1 LTLTPRSG
9 LFPSFQAF
17 LSPCPAGAKGPVPA
31 THFMRPFTPF
41 PEGRLLISLRPSFSV
56 DFLLNLT
63 AKFPQLLDT
72 MAPVIPAKRLVFTTP
87 VEFGASFID
96 HQGAPAVD

>member
-1 LTLTPRSG
+1 
-9 LFPSFQAF
+9 
-17 LSPCPAGAKGPVPA
+17 
-31 THFMRPFTPF
+31 MRPFTPF

-72 MAPVIPAKRLVFTTP
+72 MAPVIPAGRRLVFATA
-87 VEFGASFID
+87 VRFGASFID
-96 HQGAPAVD
+96 NQGAPAVD